1 MNRNPALPRG
11 GPESQAAADLAA
23 IRNTRV
29 IGWWA
34 LAVLWTWGGVSC
46 KRSYEARPG
55 ERRVSAADPAIRYEG
70 RWDRTDAA
78 HPRASWPGFSV
89 STDFSGTRL
98 SVLMRDQVNYYNVW
112 IDGKLHRII
121 GPEKSEEVPR
131 VLASGLTAG
140 NHHILMRRRNI
151 SFEEP
156 TVIAGFVVDSNARL
170 TLPTEK
176 PGPRIEFIGDSFTAA
191 EGNEATADTLRWEAK
206 YAVTNFDLGFAA
218 DIARAYDSEFA
229 AVCRSGSGLVCDW
242 KGNRA
247 DSMLARYDRTLME
260 ERGPKWDFS
269 GARPELVVIC
279 LGLNDFSGLKG
290 GDGQVSEAG
299 SAEFRA
305 AYHRLIA
312 LVRGHDP
319 RAKIVALA
327 AFTPWLREHIGQ
339 VVREEREA
347 GKSDVHY
354 AQFDRFPGGYVA
366 DGHPTVETHRKMAE
380 QVIAQLV
387 EMKLLPPA
395 PGRVGLERDPGLESQ
410 QRGLEKSPAH
420 PSETQR

>member
-1 MNRNPALPRG
+1 
-11 GPESQAAADLAA
+11 
-23 IRNTRV
+23 
-29 IGWWA
+29 
-34 LAVLWTWGGVSC
+34 
-46 KRSYEARPG
+46 
-55 ERRVSAADPAIRYEG
+55 
-70 RWDRTDAA
+70 
-78 HPRASWPGFSV
+78 
-89 STDFSGTRL
+89 
-98 SVLMRDQVNYYNVW
+98 
-112 IDGKLHRII
+112 
-121 GPEKSEEVPR
+121 
-131 VLASGLTAG
+131 
-140 NHHILMRRRNI
+140 
-151 SFEEP
+151 
-156 TVIAGFVVDSNARL
+156 
-170 TLPTEK
+170 
-176 PGPRIEFIGDSFTAA
+176 
-191 EGNEATADTLRWEAK
+191 
-206 YAVTNFDLGFAA
+206 
-218 DIARAYDSEFA
+218 
-229 AVCRSGSGLVCDW
+229 
-242 KGNRA
+242 
-247 DSMLARYDRTLME
+247 MLARYDRTLME

-269 GARPELVVIC
+269 GTRPELVVIC

-290 GDGQVSEAG
+290 GDGQVSEAR

-312 LVRGHDP
+312 LVRGHVP

-339 VVREEREA
+339 VVREERDA